1 MAYKPF
7 KNHLAEGMAQ
17 TTKNV
22 SGIKAPLQN
31 TNSSNNMLGQN
42 VPNSQI
48 QPYQQK
54 NFGGA
59 NVPDLGN
66 KQSGSVGSN
75 TGNNEG
81 GIHGGPGYQPGSDMI
96 GAGEGGS
103 GSGMD
108 TGDLAG
114 IYGESNWHNVYEL
127 GMGPGSNMGFQGR
140 PEGWEPPVYDPY
152 EPTGDEDYNQPSWG
166 YVNDFFNT
174 LSGNSMESWI
184 DANYGNDWVWNNPNS
199 GQQASSGTNWNYNNT
214 WDYNHVFNLVHN
226 YVQQNEGQFNYENT
240 SSPGDYASLVDYL
253 FNQGWLYSEHHA
265 NTTGDASTGT
275 QSQGYDI
282 LSNLLENTKAK
293 LYSGASEENKRKSQG
308 FANYGIMVGE

>member
-1 MAYKPF
+1 
-7 KNHLAEGMAQ
+7 
-17 TTKNV
+17 
-22 SGIKAPLQN
+22 
-31 TNSSNNMLGQN
+31 
-42 VPNSQI
+42 
-48 QPYQQK
+48 
-54 NFGGA
+54 
-59 NVPDLGN
+59 
-66 KQSGSVGSN
+66 
-75 TGNNEG
+75 
-81 GIHGGPGYQPGSDMI
+81 
-96 GAGEGGS
+96 
-103 GSGMD
+103 
-108 TGDLAG
+108 
-114 IYGESNWHNVYEL
+114 
-127 GMGPGSNMGFQGR
+127 
-140 PEGWEPPVYDPY
+140 
-152 EPTGDEDYNQPSWG
+152 YNQPSWG